1 MAAALELLTVKVP
14 EYAIRGGSAKLH
26 CSYKL
31 DDDASLY
38 SLKWYK
44 DDHQFYQYIPGNTLL
59 KNTFFLPGV
68 EVDVSVEEFGWVKDG
83 WREGRKR
90 EVDGLPN
97 TTD

>member
-14 EYAIRGGSAKLH
+14 EFAIRGGRAKLY
-26 CSYKL
+26 CSYTL

-44 DDHQFYQYIPGNTLL
+44 GDHQFYQYIPGNILS

-68 EVDVSVEEFGWVKDG
+68 DVDVSGGV
-83 WREGRKR
+83 RE
-90 EVDGLPN
+90 
-97 TTD
+97 